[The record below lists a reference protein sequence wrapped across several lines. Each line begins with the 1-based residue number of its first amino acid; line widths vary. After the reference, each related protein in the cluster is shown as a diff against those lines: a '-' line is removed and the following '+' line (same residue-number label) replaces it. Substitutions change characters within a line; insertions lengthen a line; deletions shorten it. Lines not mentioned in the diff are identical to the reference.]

1 MPSTFREKDF
11 LPQNGKNCPKN
22 TIIQISP
29 QFHLIWLTSYLGTSV
44 QSFKWIG
51 LAVLEK
57 MTFWP
62 KTGKNSPK
70 IQLCKFHYNFNKLEW
85 GHAYEAV
92 YQIWN
97 LSDGWFRRRRFLIKN
112 GFFDLIC
119 IFLVQTQKWKKR
131 PGVFTLCIYT
141 PKIKSVATAV
151 LKIFDLTDA
160 SHPDIHTYIHTYRH
174 TSYRLRRTPDAY
186 PSHKLL

>member
-92 YQIWN
+92 YQIWK

-119 IFLVQTQKWKKR
+119 IFLVQTQKWKKMSGR
-131 PGVFTLCIYT
+131 IYIMHLHT
-141 PKIKSVATAV
+141 KNQVRSYCGSQNIW
-151 LKIFDLTDA
+151 LDGRLT
-160 SHPDIHTYIHTYRH
+160 SGHTYIQ